1 MRRSTRHW
9 VFGASRMA
17 RSVHPGRWLFEI
29 IALAAAVALLLPPIP
44 PACAAPV
51 PETLSV
57 AADWTGAEHYIRDP
71 QVIEYK
77 GKMYIFWEGDDPSG
91 VWRGYHG
98 NLYYRTYEDS
108 AGIVSLSEVWS
119 LTGSV
124 STFEGEH
131 RNEKLFPI
139 VFKDR
144 LYIVWASADRAQVPG
159 GDVGWVEILIKSFD
173 GERWSEPF
181 MVNGPIEPSNSSMRG
196 ANQFPTAAV
205 LKDKLYVVW
214 ERNVQHDGY
223 LYSDIWLRGFDGERW
238 EMPVKV
244 SPETVVD
251 YNEEPT
257 AMAFGDRLYIVW
269 ERVYHRDPRAWRW
282 QLLARS
288 YDGEE
293 LGPVTLVTESTDPGY
308 KDSYPRLVHYD
319 NPRTGAPE
327 LHVFWRVM
335 GVPRGQYMLSA
346 AVEHSVFNGTVWSEP
361 RTAAPL
367 TKAGRATGLGRI
379 GVAVYMGRIYLAWAT
394 SNDFVAPGEDYDI
407 GLRSYD
413 GEAWS
418 EIREA
423 TPPGDEAVP
432 PAWQLKG
439 AKPVELDPAGLP
451 TGWSFLDDWRPNFI
465 SMDNDPRLIEYRHRL
480 YICWRMIPDIK
491 FYGTMILFLRVVE
504 DHDADG
510 DGWLDTVDLFPED
523 PMEWLD
529 ADGDGVGDN
538 TDPAPH
544 NPDIW
549 LPGQSALPT
558 PEPSP
563 AAGAAVLLIG
573 AAAGAYI
580 LRPSSRREER

>member
-1 MRRSTRHW
+1 MGLRLPDRSPVSERGPA
-9 VFGASRMA
+9 GALVA
-17 RSVHPGRWLFEI
+17 
-29 IALAAAVALLLPPIP
+29 ALALLILLHP
-44 PACAAPV
+44 PAGAAPV
-51 PETLSV
+51 PEVLSV
-57 AADWTGAEHYIRDP
+57 AADWTGAEHYLRDP
-71 QVIEYK
+71 QVVEYR

-91 VWRGYHG
+91 AWRGYHG

-108 AGIVSLSEVWS
+108 AGVVSLGEVRT

-139 VFKDR
+139 VFKDK
-144 LYIVWASADRAQVPG
+144 LYVVWASADRAQVP
-159 GDVGWVEILIKSFD
+159 DANVGWVEILIKSFD
-173 GERWSEPF
+173 GESWSESF
-181 MVNGPIEPSNSSMRG
+181 MVNGPIEPYNLSQRG

-205 LKDKLYVVW
+205 FSGKLYVVW
-214 ERNVQHDGY
+214 ERNVQYDGY
-223 LYSDIWLRGFDGERW
+223 LYSDIWLRAFDGERW
-238 EMPVKV
+238 EPPVKV
-244 SPETVVD
+244 SPETAVE

-269 ERVYHRDPRAWRW
+269 ERVDHRNPAAWRW

-288 YDGEE
+288 YDGER
-293 LGPVTLVTESTDPGY
+293 LGAVTLVTESTDSGY
-308 KDSYPRLVHYD
+308 KDSYPKLISYD
-319 NPRTGAPE
+319 NPRTGRPE

-346 AVEHSVFNGTVWSEP
+346 AVEHSVFNGTGWSEP
-361 RTAAPL
+361 RTAAPI

-379 GVAVYMGRIYLAWAT
+379 GLTVYRSRIYLAWAT
-394 SNDFVAPGEDYDI
+394 SNDFISAGEDYDI

-418 EIREA
+418 EIMEA
-423 TPPGDEAVP
+423 TPPGDETVP

-451 TGWSFLDDWRPNFI
+451 TGWSFLDDWRPNFV

-491 FYGTMILFLRVVE
+491 FYGTMILYLRVVE

-510 DGWLDTVDLFPED
+510 DGRPDTADFFPDD
-523 PMEWLD
+523 PRDWED
-529 ADGDGVGDN
+529 ADSDGVGDS

-549 LPGQSALPT
+549 LESQSAPSR
-558 PEPSP
+558 PPQSP
-563 AAGAAVLLIG
+563 AAGVALLLIG
-573 AAAGAYI
+573 AAAAAYI
-580 LRPSSRREER
+580 MRPSSRREQR